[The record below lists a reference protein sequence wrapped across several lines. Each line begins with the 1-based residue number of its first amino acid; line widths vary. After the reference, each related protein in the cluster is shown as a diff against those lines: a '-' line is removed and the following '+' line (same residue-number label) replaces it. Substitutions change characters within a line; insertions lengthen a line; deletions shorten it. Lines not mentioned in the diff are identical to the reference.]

1 MILIISV
8 VSVICKYCGTKN
20 YWVFQP
26 VFGYFKMVANTSE
39 VTAWKWKGLFDESM
53 KPPFMSNNNLNAG
66 IPFFENARVLA
77 KFNGNCL
84 KQEKVIFTYKK

>member
-1 MILIISV
+1 M
-8 VSVICKYCGTKN
+8 
-20 YWVFQP
+20 FQP

-53 KPPFMSNNNLNAG
+53 KPLFMSNNNLNAG
-66 IPFFENARVLA
+66 IPFFENARALA

-84 KQEKVIFTYKK
+84 KQEKVIFTYKN

>member
-1 MILIISV
+1 
-8 VSVICKYCGTKN
+8 
-20 YWVFQP
+20 
-26 VFGYFKMVANTSE
+26 
-39 VTAWKWKGLFDESM
+39 M